1 MASTS
6 MAKLREDPEA
16 ITRRQNTAVP
26 DPSNVSTS
34 AHPVGIGMVSVTH
47 SETTGVLGG
56 RRRRQE
62 FPTEWTMCV
71 TDEEGPGVDLE
82 SDEQAHSSMNDWS
95 AQGD

>member
-1 MASTS
+1 MASPS

-16 ITRRQNTAVP
+16 ITRRQNAAVP
-26 DPSNVSTS
+26 DPSGVSAS

-47 SETTGVLGG
+47 SETTGVLRG
-56 RRRRQE
+56 RQRQE

-71 TDEEGPGVDLE
+71 TDEEAPGVDLE